1 MKISADILEAMRES
15 IAPLDTPERR
25 AAYLAGEFPR
35 ADAVKDLDVRYRW
48 DLFYAARGSDIVKP
62 TAGYIVTP
70 EGYLPDVT
78 SDHID
83 TALRRIVPPLVTN

>member
-1 MKISADILEAMRES
+1 MRER

-25 AAYLAGEFPR
+25 AVYIAGEFPR

-48 DLFYAARGSDIVKP
+48 DLFYAVKGFEIIG
-62 TAGYIVTP
+62 AG
-70 EGYLPDVT
+70 EFT

-83 TALRRIVPPLVTN
+83 TALRRIVPPLVAN